1 MFLRFTSYNL
11 YIIKETYLN
20 QACKIS
26 TLNSIASDFILKMNM
41 PLACYFPANI
51 CWSSRRLQDM
61 SWRRLEDVLKT
72 SWIHLGKRLED
83 VLEDEKLLR
92 WRRLEDVL
100 KTCLEDVL
108 KTCLENVLKTC
119 LEDVLKTCLEDVL
132 KKCLEDV
139 FRTSWRQTK
148 CLSGISVSNKT
159 NCVSSKSIFHKSISD
174 RSKVNSKCKSNS
186 SSKWNSSTV
195 SVLRN
200 EISDDC

>member
-61 SWRRLEDVLKT
+61 SWRRLQHVFSVTILR
-72 SWIHLGKRLED
+72 LPRRLED

-100 KTCLEDVL
+100 KTYLEDVL
-108 KTCLENVLKTC
+108 K
-119 LEDVLKTCLEDVL
+119 
-132 KKCLEDV
+132 
-139 FRTSWRQTK
+139 TSWRQTK
-148 CLSGISVSNKT
+148 CLLRISVSNKPK
-159 NCVSSKSIFHKSISD
+159 CVSNKSIFHKSISD
-174 RSKVNSKCKSNS
+174 KSKVNPKCKSNS
-186 SSKWNSSTV
+186 SQSLMTV
-195 SVLRN
+195 WCC
-200 EISDDC
+200 EISWIQIRHC